1 MVSVLHTC
9 KVSRAVKCQVRRV
22 LRRAKFLCSLPKVL
36 GQHPD
41 SGKDITLNS
50 GRYGPYLKCENKSAR
65 LETSEDIF
73 TIGLNRAVTLLAE
86 AKPGRISS
94 SEIKHL
100 GEHPKDKKPVR
111 VMKGKFGPYI
121 KYKSLNATIPEEKD
135 HIEITMDDALVLIEK
150 RKEYDRNKKGNK
162 RKEKKMSKFM
172 NVVRSK
178 VKEDKKDEYMKKLK
192 EFFDNMKGTEGL
204 ISMKQIQTSH
214 NNMCIIGEWKDEQSI
229 AKARDKMIAGLD
241 TVRLMLEEI
250 SPELGV
256 TDPVAG
262 PVILESK

>member
-1 MVSVLHTC
+1 
-9 KVSRAVKCQVRRV
+9 
-22 LRRAKFLCSLPKVL
+22 
-36 GQHPD
+36 
-41 SGKDITLNS
+41 
-50 GRYGPYLKCENKSAR
+50 
-65 LETSEDIF
+65 
-73 TIGLNRAVTLLAE
+73 
-86 AKPGRISS
+86 
-94 SEIKHL
+94 
-100 GEHPKDKKPVR
+100 
-111 VMKGKFGPYI
+111 
-121 KYKSLNATIPEEKD
+121 
-135 HIEITMDDALVLIEK
+135 
-150 RKEYDRNKKGNK
+150 
-162 RKEKKMSKFM
+162 MSKFM

-204 ISMKQIQTSH
+204 ISMKQIQTGPN

-241 TVRLMLEEI
+241 TVRPMLEEI